1 MMWVGVAFGSCGARR
16 ALGYKLASL
25 RARPADL
32 DWCLLWPDVYAAYA
46 GPGGLGARANRRRNR
61 FGPSRRSVAV
71 STGVPV
77 APSARWDART
87 APSIE
92 AASSLPPERVLE
104 LLGTRPDG
112 LTTAEVSER
121 AETFGPNA
129 VRSHH
134 VSIWSVLARQLNSP
148 LLWLL
153 LAAAAVS
160 AFVGEGVD
168 AAIIA
173 VIVVA
178 SVGLGFGNEY
188 RAERAVEAMHSDLRH
203 VVTVIRDGKPV
214 SVEVTHL
221 VPGDIVHLDIGSI
234 VPADMRLMVATNLEC
249 DESILTGES
258 VPASKS
264 AGPVAAGAALGDL
277 SSCLF
282 LGTVVNEGSAE
293 AVVVAIGR
301 LTQFGRIAVG
311 LGVSQPQT
319 EFQLGLTRFS
329 GLLARVGA
337 VLSVT
342 ILLVNLLLGRPLIEA
357 VLFSL
362 AVAVGITPQLLP
374 AVVSTSLAA
383 GSRRLAQKK
392 VLVKRLV
399 CIEDLGDIDVL
410 FTDKTGTLTDGH
422 ISFER
427 AMNPAGDDSKEVLAL
442 GLVCNEA
449 SVTDRTVV
457 GGNPLDTALWE
468 TPDAISVPITAFHRI
483 GIAPFDH
490 ERRCVSV
497 VVDRGDER
505 LLITKGAPETV
516 LAACDGVSDGAR
528 RVLER
533 EFAAGHRVVAIAA
546 RPATG
551 LTAVTADDEHDLQ
564 LVGYLS
570 FLDQPKPSAA
580 GSIVRLEALGITV
593 KIVTGDNP
601 VVAESVCRTLDVTSA
616 GTLTGADLDTL
627 DDDELIE
634 AVTHTTIFARVSPEQ
649 KARILRAQRGAG
661 SAVAFLGDGVND
673 ALALHHADV
682 GISVDSATDVAKDA
696 ADIILLERDLD
707 VLADGVVE
715 GRRIF
720 ANTIKYVLMGTS
732 SNFGNMFSVTVAAAF
747 LPFLPML
754 PSQILLNNLLYD
766 SSQMTIPTDHVDDE
780 QLVRPSHWDIGFIRR
795 FMIRF
800 GPISSLFDFAT
811 FAVMLWVFDAAA
823 PLFRSGWFVE
833 SLATQTLIVFVIRT
847 RRVPFLRSRP
857 SRPLV
862 VSVFAVVVVGALI
875 PQSPLGDPLGFA
887 PLPLTFFAVLV
898 GFVVVYLVCVE
909 IAKYYFFRVHATT
922 TPKRLRR
929 GHRHR
934 IHRVAARWSHHKPLA
949 ADQAH

>member
-1 MMWVGVAFGSCGARR
+1 M
-16 ALGYKLASL
+16 
-25 RARPADL
+25 
-32 DWCLLWPDVYAAYA
+32 
-46 GPGGLGARANRRRNR
+46 
-61 FGPSRRSVAV
+61 
-71 STGVPV
+71 STGVPLAV
-77 APSARWDART
+77 APHLDAAT
-87 APSIE
+87 LPSIE
-92 AASSLPPERVLE
+92 TAAALAPEQVLA
-104 LLGTRPDG
+104 LLGSRAAG
-112 LTTAEVSER
+112 LNVVEVSER
-121 AETFGPNA
+121 SETFGPNA

-134 VSIWSVLARQLNSP
+134 ASAWSVLARQVNSP

-168 AAIIA
+168 AAIIG

-188 RAERAVEAMHSDLRH
+188 RAERAVEAMHSDVRH
-203 VVTVIRDGKPV
+203 VVTVVREGTPI

-221 VPGDIVHLDIGSI
+221 VPGDIVHLDMGSV
-234 VPADMRLMVATNLEC
+234 VPADVRLLAASNLEC

-264 AGPVAAGAALGDL
+264 PTPVSAGAALGDL

-282 LGTVVNEGSAE
+282 MGTVVHEGSAD
-293 AVVVAIGR
+293 AVVVATGR
-301 LTQFGRIAVG
+301 LTQFGRIALG
-311 LGVSQPQT
+311 LGVHQPQT
-319 EFQLGLTRFS
+319 EFQLGLTHFS

-342 ILLVNLLLGRPLIEA
+342 ILVVNLLLGRSVIEA

-374 AVVSTSLAA
+374 AVVSTSLAT
-383 GSRRLAQKK
+383 GSRRLAQKR

-399 CIEDLGDIDVL
+399 CIEDLGDVDVL

-427 AMNPAGDDSKEVLAL
+427 ALDPAGDDSTEVLAL

-449 SVTDRTVV
+449 SVTGHTVV
-457 GGNPLDTALWE
+457 GGNPLDTAVWQS
-468 TPDAISVPITAFHRI
+468 PDAMSIPITDFHRV

-497 VVDRGDER
+497 IVDRNDER

-516 LAACDGVSDGAR
+516 LAACTDVPSGAR
-528 RVLER
+528 RLLER
-533 EFAAGHRVVAIAA
+533 EFAAGNRVVAIAT
-546 RPATG
+546 RPATAQ
-551 LTAVTADDEHDLQ
+551 TAVTPDDEHDLH
-564 LVGYLS
+564 LAGYLT

-580 GSIVRLEALGITV
+580 GSIARLDALGITV

-601 VVAESVCRTLDVTSA
+601 VVAETVCRTLGVTST
-616 GTLTGADLDTL
+616 GTLTGSDLDTL
-627 DDDELIE
+627 DDDALTD

-649 KARILRAQRGAG
+649 KARILRAQRRAG

-707 VLADGVVE
+707 VLADGVAE

-766 SSQMTIPTDHVDDE
+766 SSQMTIPTDNVDDE

-847 RRVPFLRSRP
+847 RRVPFIRSRP
-857 SRPLV
+857 SRPLL
-862 VSVFAVVVVGALI
+862 VVG
-875 PQSPLGDPLGFA
+875 GR
-887 PLPLTFFAVLV
+887 AVCTWP
-898 GFVVVYLVCVE
+898 GS
-909 IAKYYFFRVHATT
+909 
-922 TPKRLRR
+922 TPCSVSGMGR
-929 GHRHR
+929 
-934 IHRVAARWSHHKPLA
+934 
-949 ADQAH
+949 